1 MILENNTQ
9 VVLAIDLISWV
20 RLAEETY
27 ICSQPLGD
35 YYDWIEIQ
43 QGQINELSN
52 LLKQNHPNYVKS
64 RLVQLM
70 SQSLYLK
77 EKTELLLKQNITSTD
92 SY

>member
-1 MILENNTQ
+1 MQILNNLNTVFLLVFQ
-9 VVLAIDLISWV
+9 FVFSL
-20 RLAEETY
+20 
-27 ICSQPLGD
+27 
-35 YYDWIEIQ
+35 IQ

-77 EKTELLLKQNITSTD
+77 EKTELLLKENITSTD